1 MTAGNIFGSLTGM
14 IDIYPNFLPPEQ
26 FKVIHDLFM
35 TERLPWHYN
44 DRVVT
49 TERQFMFT
57 HAFMDNGQIINP
69 HYFEPVRIMLNL
81 IQLKRRFIG
90 VSRIKANLYT
100 NQGKAIRHPAHFDIP
115 PDAGVSD
122 KVCIG
127 VYHVNTCNGY
137 TVIEDKEIRSEENQL
152 VLFDNVSHYGTV
164 QTDTD
169 TRVVINF
176 NFRLRE

>member
-1 MTAGNIFGSLTGM
+1 MTE
-14 IDIYPNFLPPEQ
+14 IYPNFLPPSHYR
-26 FKVIHDLFM
+26 VIRELFM

-57 HAFMDNGQIINP
+57 HAFMDNGRVVNP
-69 HYFEPVRIMLNL
+69 HFFEPVRAMLDL
-81 IQLKRRFIG
+81 IQQKKRFIG

-100 NQGKAIRHPAHFDIP
+100 NQGKAIRHPAHYDIP
-115 PDAGVSD
+115 PDSGVSD

-127 VYHVNTCNGY
+127 VFHVNKCNGL
-137 TVIEDKEIRSEENQL
+137 TVIGEQEIRSADNQL
-152 VLFDNVSHYGTV
+152 ILFDNVSHYGTV

-176 NFRLRE
+176 NFRIRE

>member
-1 MTAGNIFGSLTGM
+1 MTARVIFGSLNSMTE
-14 IDIYPNFLPPEQ
+14 IYQNFLPESHYR
-26 FKVIHDLFM
+26 VIHELFM

-57 HAFMDNGQIINP
+57 HGFMDNGKLINP
-69 HYFEPVRIMLNL
+69 HFFEPIRAMLDL
-81 IQLKRRFIG
+81 IQLKKRFIG
-90 VSRIKANLYT
+90 VSRVKANLYT
-100 NQGKAIRHPAHFDIP
+100 NQGKVITHPAHFDIP
-115 PDAGVSD
+115 PDAGISD

-137 TVIEDKEIRSEENQL
+137 TVIGDERIKSEANQL
-152 VLFDNVSHYGTV
+152 ILFDNVSHFGTV

-176 NFRLRE
+176 NFRLRA